1 MNNYAMNKMRIYALR
16 RLKIYKNHQKYTEKR
31 QNKAEKRDFY
41 IQNAVAYSM
50 NIHLVQLKYFAQK
63 YIKLM

>member
-1 MNNYAMNKMRIYALR
+1 MHYEGK
-16 RLKIYKNHQKYTEKR
+16 KYKNHQKYTEKW

-50 NIHLVQLKYFAQK
+50 NIQLVQLKYFAQK
-63 YIKLM
+63 YKN